1 MDDYERT
8 TTHETTTER
17 PVAGVRR
24 ATVVDPVDRDTV
36 VETAHIVP
44 GPSPATMLYRVVGL
58 IFGIIQAVIVLRIV
72 FLLLIANHDNGLVS
86 AILGMSDT
94 LVEPFRGMFRLDRVR
109 THAGAVLDVAAIVA
123 LIGWTLIE
131 MLVLAVVRLGVR
143 DDRHVVA

>member
-1 MDDYERT
+1 MTIEA
-8 TTHETTTER
+8 
-17 PVAGVRR
+17 V
-24 ATVVDPVDRDTV
+24 
-36 VETAHIVP
+36 I
-44 GPSPATMLYRVVGL
+44 GPSDLDNLYGRM
-58 IFGIIQAVIVLRIV
+58 
-72 FLLLIANHDNGLVS
+72 LIANHNNGLVS

-94 LVEPFRGMFRLDRVR
+94 LVEPFRGMFRLDRVG